1 MKRLT
6 IAAIGALSLFAL
18 SLSAQEKP
26 GDWQKEFAGVPWG
39 STLAELRA
47 AQPKVTCD
55 TRLKTDTAQRA
66 DTGTACT
73 FPPTTGS
80 LRLGRKVWVVGGQMS
95 KAIVSFEQG
104 EYKEVRQLLVEKY
117 GPPTQ
122 SGAYTVV
129 WEGPTV
135 VAMLDG
141 SGSVPTVTLTTR
153 LFAENETKTA
163 AAKNA
168 KTKEMF

>member
-55 TRLKTDTAQRA
+55 TRLKAETEQRP
-66 DTGTACT
+66 DPGIACT

-95 KAIVSFEQG
+95 KAMVSFEQG
-104 EYKEVRQLLVEKY
+104 EYKAIRQLLIEKY

-122 SGAYTVV
+122 TGSYSVV

-135 VAMLDG
+135 FATLDG
-141 SGSVPTVTLTTR
+141 QGPVPTVTLTTR
-153 LFAENETKTA
+153 LFAEHETKAA
-163 AAKNA
+163 AAKNQ
-168 KTKEMF
+168 KTKDMF